1 MSSTIAKSVSTLILS
16 EVNQAGDTQLAI
28 GADRLAE
35 LLELT
40 AQVAIDQAARRPRPI
55 EVENSM
61 AATSLWATSYR
72 VAHSLKTALRLL
84 EEVPAGVDA
93 DEWEGMT
100 GLIHNAA
107 DVLVLATQRF
117 EDSHVA
123 PYAHQVEVSYG
134 E

>member
-1 MSSTIAKSVSTLILS
+1 MSSTIAKSVSTLILN
-16 EVNQAGDTQLAI
+16 EVNQAGDAQLAI

-40 AQVAIDQAARRPRPI
+40 AQIAIDRATKRPRPI
-55 EVENSM
+55 EVQNSM
-61 AATSLWATSYR
+61 AATSLCATTYR
-72 VAHSLKTALRLL
+72 VFHSLKTALGLL
-84 EEVPAGVDA
+84 EEVPEGVDA
-93 DEWEGMT
+93 DEWEGVT

-107 DVLVLATQRF
+107 DVLGLATQRF

-123 PYAHQVEVSYG
+123 AYAHQVEVSHG